1 MLWNAAATEPFT
13 IWKSWVSL
21 LLIYKA
27 GVKIQ
32 SSMNFV
38 PRGLRSLK
46 SQERSNEPKPQD
58 PLKAENPFV
67 PRATDVIHVS
77 AEFAEATLSHDL
89 KNTLHRPLQAAHAVA
104 AVGATIWGVNKLV
117 HGETWLDRVEA
128 AASLSLAGE
137 SALAASAASLPG
149 VGLALGLI
157 HGSGEVIVG
166 VADVRRGLRENS
178 TRRVLAGSCQIL
190 TGAGAL
196 ATKLVPGG
204 ALAGYSLMMVGMVG
218 RQAAIG

>member
-1 MLWNAAATEPFT
+1 MD
-13 IWKSWVSL
+13 
-21 LLIYKA
+21 
-27 GVKIQ
+27 
-32 SSMNFV
+32 FV
-38 PRGLRSLK
+38 PRGLRSLRPK
-46 SQERSNEPKPQD
+46 EPSKESSPQD

-77 AEFAEATLSHDL
+77 AEFAEATLSPDL
-89 KNTLHRPLQAAHAVA
+89 KHTLHRPLQAAHAAA

-128 AASLSLAGE
+128 ATSLSLAGE

-157 HGSGEVIVG
+157 HGTGEVIVG
-166 VADVRRGLRENS
+166 VADLRRGLQENS
-178 TRRVLAGSCQIL
+178 TRRVLAGGCQIL

-196 ATKLVPGG
+196 TTRLVPGG
-204 ALAGYSLMMVGMVG
+204 AVAGYSLMMIGMMG